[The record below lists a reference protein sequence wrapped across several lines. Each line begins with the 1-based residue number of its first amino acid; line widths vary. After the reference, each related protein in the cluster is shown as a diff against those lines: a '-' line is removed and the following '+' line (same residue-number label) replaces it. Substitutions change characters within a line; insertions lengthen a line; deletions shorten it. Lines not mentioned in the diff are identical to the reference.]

1 MFWGLKL
8 KHETVPQRLMNFSTA
23 TCTFAHL
30 HVSCKTNTKKIER
43 SVEKALIRLHE
54 ESLYCIYFNHTIN
67 TKSTSKWRVTVLFC
81 FWEPDPPCS
90 RCSFKRGLKQQ
101 TNNDDCHDPKIS
113 ILCKSQ
119 LILSVLNEIKILSSF
134 VLVIIVVLIY
144 CICRNWILLLR
155 VSTKISASLFFS
167 NTITKHL

>member
-1 MFWGLKL
+1 MWRGSK
-8 KHETVPQRLMNFSTA
+8 
-23 TCTFAHL
+23 TF
-30 HVSCKTNTKKIER
+30 K
-43 SVEKALIRLHE
+43 
-54 ESLYCIYFNHTIN
+54 FF
-67 TKSTSKWRVTVLFC
+67 TVLFC

-144 CICRNWILLLR
+144 CICRNWILLHW

-167 NTITKHL
+167 KYNYKTSINSDDKEWSQQAIFSTLKVNDTIEMNDFSVWDHKSEILSL